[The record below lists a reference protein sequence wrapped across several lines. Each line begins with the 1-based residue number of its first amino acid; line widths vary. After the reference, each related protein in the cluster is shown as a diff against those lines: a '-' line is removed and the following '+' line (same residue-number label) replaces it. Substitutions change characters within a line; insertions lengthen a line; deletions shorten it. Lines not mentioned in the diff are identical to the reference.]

1 MKYYKKNFYENSFQE
16 KALSI
21 TKIKSE
27 IRISNSLSTIHLIY
41 SKLISQLEITKKKQ
55 NRRERNI
62 WKLELPVCF
71 INNKPVKPKKI
82 SRPFHIESIFL
93 QLRKRASSI
102 ARCSVAA
109 RDANGQSRIKSLHG
123 INWNGVRQFPY

>member
-27 IRISNSLSTIHLIY
+27 IRISNSLSIHLIY

-93 QLRKRASSI
+93 
-102 ARCSVAA
+102 
-109 RDANGQSRIKSLHG
+109 
-123 INWNGVRQFPY
+123 

>member
-1 MKYYKKNFYENSFQE
+1 MKYYKKNFENSFQE

-71 INNKPVKPKKI
+71 INDKPVKPKKI

-93 QLRKRASSI
+93 QFRKRASSV
-102 ARCSVAA
+102 ARCPVAA